1 MWQMFARVAAFGV
14 RHARDDSGVFRD
26 HLFLVSVSVN
36 RFEHVFTVPGVF
48 CCGGVMCVCAS
59 VAPYRGAPNVI
70 ASAAN

>member
-1 MWQMFARVAAFGV
+1 MFARVAAFGV